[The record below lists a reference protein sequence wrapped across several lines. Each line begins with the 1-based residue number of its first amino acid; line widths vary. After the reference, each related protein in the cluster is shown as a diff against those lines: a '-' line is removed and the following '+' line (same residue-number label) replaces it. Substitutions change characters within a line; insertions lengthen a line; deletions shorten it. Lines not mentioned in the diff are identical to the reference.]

1 MFLPIMHCQPF
12 GRRSDHGYCEGKQHL
27 RRNRY
32 RIASFHT
39 SVFFLQTAEAARA
52 CPVTQKACDELA
64 HAFALK
70 KEGERR
76 GDGGVESTATEASPS
91 AEAVGELDK
100 DSKGGADVMKR
111 GTSSGS
117 TDQPHA
123 GVEGYN
129 VRRKEKRRRGGEDG
143 GRGLGRRSKGRS
155 RRSFE
160 KDGGRR
166 RGSNE
171 PRHDH
176 G

>member
-1 MFLPIMHCQPF
+1 MFLPIMHRQLF
-12 GRRSDHGYCEGKQHL
+12 GRRVDHGYCEGKQHL

-39 SVFFLQTAEAARA
+39 SVFFLQTAEAAQA
-52 CPVTQKACDELA
+52 SPVTQKACDELA

-70 KEGERR
+70 KEGGRR
-76 GDGGVESTATEASPS
+76 SDGGIESTVTEASPS
-91 AEAVGELDK
+91 VEAVGVLGN
-100 DSKGGADVMKR
+100 DSKGGASVMKR

-117 TDQPHA
+117 TDQPHE
-123 GVEGYN
+123 GVGGYN
-129 VRRKEKRRRGGEDG
+129 VRRKEKRRRGGEDS
-143 GRGLGRRSKGRS
+143 GRGLGKRSKDRS

-160 KDGGRR
+160 KDGRRR

-176 G
+176 D